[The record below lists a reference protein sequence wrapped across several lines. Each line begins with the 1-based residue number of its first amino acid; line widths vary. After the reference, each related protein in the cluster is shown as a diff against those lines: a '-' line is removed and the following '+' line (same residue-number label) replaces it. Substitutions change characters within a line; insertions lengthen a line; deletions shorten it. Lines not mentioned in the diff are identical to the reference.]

1 MYSPLESVFAI
12 LDVDA
17 SVEANLKS
25 KVTDRCGVSVYYAP
39 IVGRVLAGRPG
50 LFRAE
55 QYFERIGGQE
65 FDVSSALCA
74 AKPVELASLSFVRP
88 TTIFLRLFLHS

>member
-25 KVTDRCGVSVYYAP
+25 KVTERCGVSVYYAP
-39 IVGRVLAGRPG
+39 IVGAGRPG

-65 FDVSSALCA
+65 FDVSAALCA
-74 AKPVELASLSFVRP
+74 VELASLSFIRP
-88 TTIFLRLFLHS
+88 TTIFLRLFLRS